1 MKRQG
6 LGAEPYQPTT
16 NDEKMHNGTNS
27 TYALLFY
34 DRLLYGV
41 YYYIMKTKN
50 KLSVGDKVEFH
61 SGNFE
66 GLTGEVIKEEYGK
79 QFKPYGLRFIVK
91 LSNSKIGYI
100 EKSEHWNF
108 I

>member
-1 MKRQG
+1 
-6 LGAEPYQPTT
+6 
-16 NDEKMHNGTNS
+16 
-27 TYALLFY
+27 
-34 DRLLYGV
+34 
-41 YYYIMKTKN
+41 MKTKS

-79 QFKPYGLRFIVK
+79 QFEPYGLRFTVK
-91 LSNSKIGYI
+91 LSNGKIGYI
-100 EKSEHWNF
+100 EKAEHWHF